1 LEGLDQIQTQ
11 LTDLKNSTSGTADKL
26 KSAFSGVLPAFTVL
40 GVVAGF
46 TQMMV
51 KGAEFGDAISLA
63 SKKTGL
69 AVDTIQKLNYLAK
82 TTGTS
87 LGGLET
93 GIRHYNSMLS
103 DARSGNKLAIDSFN
117 NLGLSIEDLSTMN
130 QDQRFI
136 ALAEAIAKI
145 EDPATRSAA
154 AVKMLGRSGVD
165 LIPLINSIDKIQ
177 GANIQILSQEEIDK
191 LAAGKEGIE
200 KMTYAWETLQNKLA
214 ATAWPDLLPM
224 IDETGR
230 LADGFMKIVN
240 WLNQTNT
247 LLKSFPQ
254 IAVPSTGFGAPF
266 IPRTA
271 MGGIVTSP
279 QLRMVGEAGPEAIIP
294 LGKMGGGSVSVTI
307 QAGAF
312 MGNEADANRFGAMVA
327 DVIRRQNRIRNG
339 RTAL

>member
-1 LEGLDQIQTQ
+1 MATVFDLAGKIKLEGLDQIQTQ
-11 LTDLKNSTSGTADKL
+11 LTDLENSTSGTADKL

-191 LAAGKEGIE
+191 LKKGVAQEICTQLMEEKE
-200 KMTYAWETLQNKLA
+200 
-214 ATAWPDLLPM
+214 AT
-224 IDETGR
+224 E
-230 LADGFMKIVN
+230 
-240 WLNQTNT
+240 
-247 LLKSFPQ
+247 S
-254 IAVPSTGFGAPF
+254 
-266 IPRTA
+266 
-271 MGGIVTSP
+271 
-279 QLRMVGEAGPEAIIP
+279 GE
-294 LGKMGGGSVSVTI
+294 
-307 QAGAF
+307 
-312 MGNEADANRFGAMVA
+312 N
-327 DVIRRQNRIRNG
+327 
-339 RTAL
+339 